1 MKNDATSMIAIMTVL
16 FGARPCSKAL
26 ISQISYNHSAVKG
39 VLATHQTSF
48 TSAHLSHVS
57 PGNADS
63 RRWILYHLHF
73 MNEET
78 GPERLSNYP
87 KVTQLV
93 RSGRCDCHLF
103 S

>member
-1 MKNDATSMIAIMTVL
+1 MIAIITLL
-16 FGARPCSKAL
+16 FVARPCSKAL

-39 VLATHQTSF
+39 MLATHQTSF
-48 TSAHLSHVS
+48 TSAHVSHIS

-63 RRWILYHLHF
+63 RRWILYHFHF

-78 GPERLSNYP
+78 GPERSSNYP
-87 KVTQLV
+87 KVAQLV
-93 RSGRCDCHLF
+93 RSGRCDLHLL